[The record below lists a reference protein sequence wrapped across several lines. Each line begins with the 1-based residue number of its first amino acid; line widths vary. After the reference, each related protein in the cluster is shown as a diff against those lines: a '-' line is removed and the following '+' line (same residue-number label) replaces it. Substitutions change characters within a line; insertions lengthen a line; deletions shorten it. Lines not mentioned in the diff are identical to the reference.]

1 MRNLR
6 RFPMLLASH
15 AQFSTIST
23 MLFRNESFP
32 KEKQQPICGCHSFSD
47 LKWQCLLNVSKNT
60 IYRRKLTNMFFFFA
74 KVSFPKNDY
83 SGRTK
88 NTTPHHPPHTT
99 TCQTVLQRQ
108 ILTQVNTSPFPRACQ
123 TCGIETLL
131 LLAHGQAAW
140 LRCPARC
147 SREPNTAAERKIV
160 QCWHP
165 AIVALFAGVPPRR
178 PLRTWRPA
186 GRPRDRFLAGFGVW
200 SDDWKKK
207 KRNKMKKMK

>member
-1 MRNLR
+1 MHNSQQ
-6 RFPMLLASH
+6 FPPCFSEMSLFLKKNNN
-15 AQFSTIST
+15 QFAGVTV
-23 MLFRNESFP
+23 
-32 KEKQQPICGCHSFSD
+32 FSD
-47 LKWQCLLNVSKNT
+47 FKWQCLLNVSKNT

-99 TCQTVLQRQ
+99 TWQTVLQRQ

-140 LRCPARC
+140 RRCPARC

-186 GRPRDRFLAGFGVW
+186 AAAGSISYGFWRLVRRLEKE
-200 SDDWKKK
+200 KK
-207 KRNKMKKMK
+207 NKMKKMK